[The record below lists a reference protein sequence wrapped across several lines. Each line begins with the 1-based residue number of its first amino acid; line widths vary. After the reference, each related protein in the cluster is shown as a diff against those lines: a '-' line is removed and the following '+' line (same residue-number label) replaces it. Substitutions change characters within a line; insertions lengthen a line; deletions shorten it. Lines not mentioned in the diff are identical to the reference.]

1 MSFLILASDSLS
13 TSKLVEAR
21 YKRKDLDNIKHN
33 TNIKSIVIKELL
45 MKSKTMV
52 ECRTWTIPLIVLQ
65 KVCWQQFVTLP

>member
-33 TNIKSIVIKELL
+33 TNMKSIVIKELL

-52 ECRTWTIPLIVLQ
+52 ECRT
-65 KVCWQQFVTLP
+65 